1 MEHFF
6 LVNSEH
12 AGSLGVGDSFKTDP
26 CTDFDSGEHEW
37 ILIGSLVFSVLA
49 CLGLVENSSV
59 ILVASMLV
67 SPLMVS
73 PAFTNPP
80 LTIDHLHI
88 IYRCIHDLKIA
99 SGI

>member
-37 ILIGSLVFSVLA
+37 NLIGSLFFSVLA

-80 LTIDHLHI
+80 LTINHLHI